1 MISYSLKILFKN
13 NTISLCMDKQQLK
26 THIKEWVKLD
36 DEISQYK
43 QQIRDL
49 NLKKKKLSEQLLIV
63 MKEQEIDA
71 FDLNNEG
78 KLVRQVRKTKSPL
91 TKKYIL
97 TSLVNYFKDDEKAK
111 EASNYI
117 LESRTLKMN
126 ESICKK

>member
-1 MISYSLKILFKN
+1 
-13 NTISLCMDKQQLK
+13 MDKQQLK

-49 NLKKKKLSEQLLIV
+49 NLKKKKLSEQLLSV

-78 KLVRQVRKTKSPL
+78 KLIRQVRKTKSPL

-97 TSLVNYFKDDEKAK
+97 TSLVRPLIDIIYIQNFLHFSK
-111 EASNYI
+111 SNV
-117 LESRTLKMN
+117 
-126 ESICKK
+126 